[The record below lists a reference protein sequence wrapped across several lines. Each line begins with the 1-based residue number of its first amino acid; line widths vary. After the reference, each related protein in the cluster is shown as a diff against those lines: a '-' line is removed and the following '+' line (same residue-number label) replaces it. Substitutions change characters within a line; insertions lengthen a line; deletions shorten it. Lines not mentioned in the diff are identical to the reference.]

1 VTEQEAR
8 RNNPDPDAARRRLIA
23 FVGRAFVGLP
33 IVLALVQGPLQPIAI
48 AQHAMAGAA
57 ALIAA
62 LMLVEGRLRTRLRS
76 NRRRAVEGT
85 RPARTAEWVVVML
98 AIAAAGILLH
108 PSMLILLAIGGVFLV
123 FCAMPAGAEIGERIA
138 IATRHASRAQ
148 AATLSTLII
157 GVAMS
162 ALAVSA
168 VALAATVMPPAIELL
183 QTGGGG
189 PAAGPTTTSTQ
200 TPAPPS
206 PSTEAPPSAP
216 PGPIEK
222 SVPAWNGECPR
233 KPENTAPFQ
242 YEIEIKELYSGE
254 EPDPQSPVRYPLPPS
269 TGGAPGRKVAGCT
282 KEFNETMSGVG
293 PFVWAW
299 GQNPDTGRALSIA
312 VDSEQYGP
320 ALFLAPATG
329 PVRQLIRRFKAV
341 GGIRRF
347 TAGTGDFYP
356 VRTPIGTFILIRR
369 ETGSEDDEYQ
379 ELGPVVAQAWVQ
391 AMKKARAFLWPARVT
406 GGAYDFDADETTLR
420 VAYSLPY
427 KSPNTVEPELGE
439 HELKEDA
446 NRART
451 PGS

>member
-1 VTEQEAR
+1 MTEDQPSPNKPGPGE
-8 RNNPDPDAARRRLIA
+8 DRRRLLA
-23 FVGRAFVGLP
+23 FIGRAFIGLP
-33 IVLALVQGPLQPIAI
+33 IVLALVQGPLQPVAI

-57 ALIAA
+57 ALVAA
-62 LMLVEGRLRTRLRS
+62 LMLVERRLRTRTQA
-76 NRRRAVEGT
+76 NRRRVAEAA
-85 RPARTAEWVVVML
+85 RPAGTAGWVVAML
-98 AIAAAGILLH
+98 ATAAAGILLD
-108 PSMLILLAIGGVFLV
+108 PSVLIVLAISAVFLV

-138 IATRHASRAQ
+138 IARRHASRAQ

-168 VALAATVMPPAIELL
+168 VALAATAIPPAIELL

-189 PAAGPTTTSTQ
+189 PAGGPTTSTQ

-206 PSTEAPPSAP
+206 PSTEAPSSAP
-216 PGPIEK
+216 PEPTGK
-222 SVPAWNGECPR
+222 SAPTWNGECPR

-242 YEIEIKELYSGE
+242 YEIEIKELYTGE
-254 EPDPQSPVRYPLPPS
+254 EPGPQSPVRYPLPPS
-269 TGGAPGRKVAGCT
+269 TGPAPGRKAAGCT
-282 KEFNETMSGVG
+282 KEFNETMSSVG

-320 ALFLAPATG
+320 AIFLAPATG
-329 PVRQLIRRFKAV
+329 PVRRLIRRFEAV

-347 TAGTGDFYP
+347 AAGTGDFYP

-369 ETGSEDDEYQ
+369 ENGSEEDEYQ
-379 ELGPVVAQAWVQ
+379 ELAPVVAQAWVQ
-391 AMKKARAFLWPARVT
+391 AMKKARAFLWPVRVT
-406 GGAYDFDADETTLR
+406 GGAYDFDADETTPR
-420 VAYSLPY
+420 VAYSFPY
-427 KSPNTVEPELGE
+427 ESPNTVEPELGE

-446 NRART
+446 NRARIA
-451 PGS
+451 GG